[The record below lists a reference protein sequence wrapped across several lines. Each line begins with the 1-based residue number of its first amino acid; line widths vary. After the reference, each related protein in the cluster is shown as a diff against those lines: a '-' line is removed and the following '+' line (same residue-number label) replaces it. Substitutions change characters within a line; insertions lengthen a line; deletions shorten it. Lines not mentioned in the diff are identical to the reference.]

1 MINIPPT
8 HPNVLIFKLR
18 LKLVYRKSIISGICK
33 PKKPVSWDS
42 FVWLTLPSC
51 CHRYRNIWL
60 HKQQPTPGEPSIQKL
75 GQLDPNSSSSI
86 LMPLRNWVAVKILL
100 MTAGRIFAQVKL
112 GTLRKINCRNRFILH
127 SIMKMTV
134 HVFLLSAS
142 GSSQADKSV
151 GLLPT
156 GGQTAGEWKPKLIC
170 CPAEAPVRGFRWIPN
185 GSRNSGSS
193 WNAANAAIYRFAFSQ
208 P

>member
-33 PKKPVSWDS
+33 PKKQSPGTHLYGWHCRVVAIDIATYG
-42 FVWLTLPSC
+42 FI
-51 CHRYRNIWL
+51 N
-60 HKQQPTPGEPSIQKL
+60 KPTPGEPSIQKL

-100 MTAGRIFAQVKL
+100 MTAGRRFAQVKL

-127 SIMKMTV
+127 SKKNDSSRFSSECIWVQPSGPIRRTV
-134 HVFLLSAS
+134 GNWRANSRRMEAETN
-142 GSSQADKSV
+142 
-151 GLLPT
+151 LLP
-156 GGQTAGEWKPKLIC
+156 GRSPSAGIPLDSEWKQKQWQQLKC
-170 CPAEAPVRGFRWIPN
+170 CKCGNI
-185 GSRNSGSS
+185 
-193 WNAANAAIYRFAFSQ
+193 
-208 P
+208 

>member
-127 SIMKMTV
+127 SKKNDSSRFSSECIWVQPSWQIRRTV
-134 HVFLLSAS
+134 ANWRANSRRMETETN
-142 GSSQADKSV
+142 
-151 GLLPT
+151 LLP
-156 GGQTAGEWKPKLIC
+156 GRSPSAGIPLDSEWKQKQWQQLKC
-170 CPAEAPVRGFRWIPN
+170 CKCGNI
-185 GSRNSGSS
+185 
-193 WNAANAAIYRFAFSQ
+193 
-208 P
+208 